1 MSIILGCNE
10 DDSTGIIPNISSA
23 EKLVSNAPTI
33 DQLYTESTN
42 NNASSHGPEFGHST
56 NLSSIGA
63 SARMSIRMKL
73 AGKKMQSKRPGTAS
87 NGGGGQG
94 DQAPQV
100 SKPNTF
106 HSDKYAT
113 YERVVLKE
121 VNFVRPIVIFGPL
134 ADVAREKLK
143 NQFPNKYEIPES
155 YSTDP
160 NDQNSQASG
169 VIKLAS
175 IKAIIEKQK
184 HCLLDIT
191 PNAVDHLN
199 YAQYFPICVYLK
211 AQSRNHTKGKP
222 ETIYIYRFSLD

>member
-1 MSIILGCNE
+1 
-10 DDSTGIIPNISSA
+10 
-23 EKLVSNAPTI
+23 
-33 DQLYTESTN
+33 
-42 NNASSHGPEFGHST
+42 
-56 NLSSIGA
+56 
-63 SARMSIRMKL
+63 MSIRMKL
-73 AGKKMQSKRPGTAS
+73 AGKKQSQKQRTADEQS
-87 NGGGGQG
+87 
-94 DQAPQV
+94 QV
-100 SKPNTF
+100 SKTNT
-106 HSDKYAT
+106 HQSDKYVA

-121 VNFVRPIVIFGPL
+121 ANFVRPIVIFGPL

-143 NQFPNKYEIPES
+143 GEFSNRFEIPES

-160 NDQNSQASG
+160 NEKNNSVSG

-211 AQSRNHTKGKP
+211 AQSRNHTKGW
-222 ETIYIYRFSLD
+222 F